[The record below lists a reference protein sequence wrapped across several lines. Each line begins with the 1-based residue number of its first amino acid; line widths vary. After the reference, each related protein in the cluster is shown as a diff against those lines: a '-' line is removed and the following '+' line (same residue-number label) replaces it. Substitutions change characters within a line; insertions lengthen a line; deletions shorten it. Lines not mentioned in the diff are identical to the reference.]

1 MKIRRSSII
10 TKLIIV
16 ILIGYAMVN
25 LISLSSKIQSAEQA
39 KIELEKKAA
48 ELAERNAAIEHAI
61 LNSNDPETIKSVAR
75 EKLGLVMPGEI
86 VFYDV
91 GG

>member
-1 MKIRRSSII
+1 MKIRKASII
-10 TKLIIV
+10 TKLIVI
-16 ILIGYAMVN
+16 ILIGYAAVT
-25 LISLSSKIQSAEQA
+25 LIGLNSRIQSAEKA

-48 ELAERNAAIEHAI
+48 DLAERNAKLEHYI
-61 LNSNDPETIKSVAR
+61 LNSKDPETIKSVAR